1 MLDDRGV
8 DYGAL
13 TGIGLAIASAVVLL
27 FILSMLKSSASA
39 DTVIALESA
48 ASEVCG
54 DIETV
59 GSMAVPY
66 RVERSYMLDGAEVRI
81 SSGYVNA
88 SSGRDT
94 FSRPFACRIV
104 PGKYSENGTLLWNGT
119 AGMREYLNSTL
130 NATGTREH
138 PVDGDHARAL
148 VMLMDRASASTF
160 AIPVEVPHGRPLV
173 IEKTLIYTA
182 NGTIREAEPYVLVY
196 AG

>member
-13 TGIGLAIASAVVLL
+13 TGIGLVIASAVVLL
-27 FILSMLKSSASA
+27 FVFSMVRSSASA
-39 DTVIALESA
+39 DVAIALEAA

-59 GSMAVPY
+59 GSIAVPY
-66 RVERSYMLDGAEVRI
+66 RVERFYRLDGAEVRV

-88 SSGRDT
+88 SCGKDV

-104 PGKYSENGTLLWNGT
+104 PGRYEENGSQLWNGS
-119 AGMREYLNSTL
+119 AGMREYLNATF
-130 NATGTREH
+130 NATGTRER
-138 PVDGDHARAL
+138 PVDGNHTKAL
-148 VMLMDRASASTF
+148 TTLMDRASASTF
-160 AIPVEVPHGRPLV
+160 ASPVEVPHGRPLI
-173 IEKTLIYTA
+173 IEKTFIYA
-182 NGTIREAEPYVLVY
+182 MNGVEAEPYVLVY

>member
-13 TGIGLAIASAVVLL
+13 TGVGLAIASAVVLL
-27 FILSMLKSSASA
+27 FVFSMLRSSASA
-39 DTVIALESA
+39 DSVIALESA

-54 DIETV
+54 DVETV

-66 RVERSYMLDGAEVRI
+66 RVERFYRMDGAEVRI
-81 SSGYVNA
+81 SSGYVSA
-88 SSGRDT
+88 SCGEGT

-104 PGKYSENGTLLWNGT
+104 PGKYAENGTLLWNGT

-130 NATGTREH
+130 NATGTVER
-138 PVDGDHARAL
+138 PIDGGHASAL
-148 VMLMDRASASTF
+148 KMLMDRASASTF
-160 AIPVEVPHGRPLV
+160 ASPVEVPHGRPLI